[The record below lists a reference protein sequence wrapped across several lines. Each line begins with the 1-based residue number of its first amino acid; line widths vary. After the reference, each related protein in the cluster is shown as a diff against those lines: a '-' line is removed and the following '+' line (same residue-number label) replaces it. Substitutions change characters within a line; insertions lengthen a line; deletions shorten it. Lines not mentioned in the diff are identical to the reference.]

1 MKLANIFALMTTY
14 SYAFLCLPVIIA
26 SFPEL
31 ALENGSLATSIIAP
45 EGDVCFSTNEFSTS
59 VNKLKRAVDGIN
71 DLMASSAL
79 KKYAMFASINGS
91 LSAAF
96 ATLQSIDSTV
106 QNTISDGQQTASF
119 TETISSTMSQF
130 QTDVA
135 FRFHSE
141 RVLIDNIRV
150 QAELNKAL
158 ADLNCTLQ
166 QDLRLLHDLLE
177 AHRINLTSTQN
188 DTSTIAAVAENLDDA
203 TTANAASILSL
214 QLQAGQTLASA
225 SKILEC
231 NKRRQLYNADLDS
244 CQALLTLTQRPQCTP
259 ETEGHMH
266 FKRAASTL
274 EICSSGEYVGVV
286 SPVGTAANPAESCKQ
301 IDATASG
308 HYYLRINNEV
318 IKVWC
323 DMKSD
328 DGGWTLVMK
337 ISTHDTQQLD
347 YSSSFWS
354 DNSLLNADS
363 ANEEDN
369 INMKNLAYLHLPFE
383 QIRIAM
389 NEKTTVHQHNQAS
402 SSVRQL
408 LTGPE
413 ILTNAYSR
421 SSYLDFTGLAHSSW
435 NNQLNCNERGFQLE
449 GRHYRCRYGMSM
461 NNEDDCFS
469 SDTILGL
476 GCYLDADV
484 RYQCAA
490 CSMTW
495 YGPPQTIY
503 ARRAWIWVR

>member
-1 MKLANIFALMTTY
+1 
-14 SYAFLCLPVIIA
+14 
-26 SFPEL
+26 
-31 ALENGSLATSIIAP
+31 
-45 EGDVCFSTNEFSTS
+45 
-59 VNKLKRAVDGIN
+59 
-71 DLMASSAL
+71 
-79 KKYAMFASINGS
+79 
-91 LSAAF
+91 
-96 ATLQSIDSTV
+96 
-106 QNTISDGQQTASF
+106 
-119 TETISSTMSQF
+119 
-130 QTDVA
+130 
-135 FRFHSE
+135 
-141 RVLIDNIRV
+141 
-150 QAELNKAL
+150 
-158 ADLNCTLQ
+158 
-166 QDLRLLHDLLE
+166 
-177 AHRINLTSTQN
+177 
-188 DTSTIAAVAENLDDA
+188 
-203 TTANAASILSL
+203 
-214 QLQAGQTLASA
+214 
-225 SKILEC
+225 
-231 NKRRQLYNADLDS
+231 
-244 CQALLTLTQRPQCTP
+244 
-259 ETEGHMH
+259 
-266 FKRAASTL
+266 
-274 EICSSGEYVGVV
+274 
-286 SPVGTAANPAESCKQ
+286 
-301 IDATASG
+301 
-308 HYYLRINNEV
+308 
-318 IKVWC
+318 
-323 DMKSD
+323 MKSD

-347 YSSSFWS
+347 CRLNLLTRMIIVPVFDLITVIFHRAPCIDSSSFWS